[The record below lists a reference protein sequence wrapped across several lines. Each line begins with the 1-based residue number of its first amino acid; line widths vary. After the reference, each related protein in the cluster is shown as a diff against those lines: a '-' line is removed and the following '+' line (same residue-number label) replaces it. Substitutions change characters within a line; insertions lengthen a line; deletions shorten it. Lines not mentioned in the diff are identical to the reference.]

1 MAGISI
7 AETGLHYVWE
17 TLKVYWGSSI
27 PFFVFF
33 IIGLIWTAVDRKQ
46 REARVFWYY
55 TIVLGL
61 TVYNPFL
68 VRYLVPRF
76 VENAVYYRFFWALP
90 VTVAVAYYMTRLVA
104 CCSRRWTK
112 LAAAAGLLLLIG
124 VTASANDNV
133 LDHLRLPSN
142 IYKVPDEVVQACD
155 LIHEDYQ
162 GEGEPKAV
170 FTFDLEVYVRQY
182 DASIRLSID
191 RETRLYYN
199 GSQTVGNPENNKDY
213 LRKKRI
219 LDVINSTEEVPL
231 KQFKRAMH
239 QTRTR
244 YLVIPREY
252 SCHDYLTEAGC
263 EAFGE
268 AGDYIV
274 YRYDPE

>member
-7 AETGLHYVWE
+7 AETGLRYVWE
-17 TLKVYWGSSI
+17 TLKVYWGTSI
-27 PFFVFF
+27 PFFVYFLM
-33 IIGLIWTAVDRKQ
+33 GLVWTAVDRKQ
-46 REARVFWYY
+46 KEARIFWYY

-68 VRYLVPRF
+68 VRRLVPKLI
-76 VENAVYYRFFWALP
+76 EDTVYYRFFWVLP
-90 VTVAVAYYMTRLVA
+90 VTIAVAYYMTRLVF
-104 CCSRRWTK
+104 RRPGRWRK
-112 LAAAAGLLLLIG
+112 LAVAAVLLVLIG
-124 VTASANDNV
+124 ATTSANDTV
-133 LDHLRLPSN
+133 LGHLQLPSN
-142 IYKVPDEVVQACD
+142 LYKVPDEVVQACA
-155 LIHEDYQ
+155 LIHEDFE
-162 GEGEPKAV
+162 GEEEPKAV

-199 GSQTVGNPENNKDY
+199 GSQTVGNPESSKSY
-213 LRKKRI
+213 KRKKRI
-219 LDVINSTEEVPL
+219 LDVINSAEEVPV
-231 KQFKRAMH
+231 KQFQRAMH

-244 YLVIPREY
+244 YLVIPAEY
-252 SCHDYLTEAGC
+252 SCHDYLKEAGC